1 MLPHAIANYEP
12 YLYLRFFS
20 TMPIIH
26 CKCRSTEISIITF
39 LLYIL
44 MIRLYHYAC
53 IFPILKIVTKS
64 QIVHDN
70 GIWSNHQALEGSVI
84 YNQKHP
90 ATLVLWAHTIKTIPT
105 IVTGTIVTI
114 ATKWQ
119 IVHDNGI

>member
-64 QIVHDN
+64 QIVHTN
-70 GIWSNHQALEGSVI
+70 GI
-84 YNQKHP
+84 YN
-90 ATLVLWAHTIKTIPT
+90 VLRTAHISINVNLSFYSHNTKLQNLKQQFRCIKTHSLKPFPGNYDTNSKSI
-105 IVTGTIVTI
+105 
-114 ATKWQ
+114 
-119 IVHDNGI
+119 